1 LNRRAL
7 VFTALAIATGCYYE
21 WGVRATGT
29 EFQWRAELPGYYDL
43 LARGF
48 ADGHLYVAYDP
59 DPRLLAL
66 PNPQD
71 PNIPPDI
78 PKMFDAVLY
87 NRHFYLYHGA
97 GPAILL
103 FLPWRL
109 VFHHDLPEGFAVFLL
124 CFGGYLFAALT
135 LTSFLRVGQIR
146 IAAGLYGLMLLGV
159 GFCTSIP
166 FLLNRPT
173 VYEVAIAG
181 GYFCVAAGFFCL
193 AKTFELRGRFW
204 PVASGLLFGLAVA
217 CRPHMIIAGG
227 LALLTLAITKRHAPA
242 FLGPFVAIG
251 LLIAAYNFARFGN
264 PAEFGLKYQITGPNQ
279 GELHPRLVN
288 VLPGIHYMLMTRPVF
303 TKVFPWAL
311 LEWPPPDFP
320 RPPGYFIEP
329 IVGAFFLAPFLPG
342 AFLALFARRLGP
354 VRWTLVVA
362 GCSIFVFLILTGLS
376 TQRYEVD
383 FLPWL
388 ALAALAGIGAL
399 IGRSAGA
406 ARWAASAIF
415 AMAVLFGVFINL
427 AMAISGPFDDLMKN
441 KPARYVAIARW
452 FSPFPEYRPELNPRL
467 SADIVAPIAQKPDH
481 LREDLFL
488 AGRQL
493 CRYELFLDHLNG
505 RPVLV
510 SRFCGSDVSKEMAPD
525 EKPALIQA
533 RYSPESHEM
542 LVRARGEEV
551 LRQKVEGL
559 ITAPAQIV
567 RR

>member
-1 LNRRAL
+1 ML
-7 VFTALAIATGCYYE
+7 TGCYYE

-29 EFQWRAELPGYYDL
+29 EFQWRTELPGYYDL

-48 ADGHLYVAYDP
+48 ANGHLYVAYDP

-66 PNPQD
+66 PNPLD
-71 PNIPPDI
+71 PNIPQDI

-97 GPAILL
+97 GPAIML

-109 VFHHDLPEGFAVFLL
+109 IVQHDLPEGFAVFLF

-135 LTSFLRVGQIR
+135 LTTFLRVGQIR
-146 IAAGLYGLMLLGV
+146 IGAALYGLMLLAL

-166 FLLNRPT
+166 FLLNRT
-173 VYEVAIAG
+173 MVYEVAIAG
-181 GYFCVAAGFFCL
+181 GYFCVAGGFYFL
-193 AKTFELRGRFW
+193 AKMFASPSPLW
-204 PVASGLLFGLAVA
+204 PIASGLTFGLAVA
-217 CRPHMIIAGG
+217 CRPHMVIAGG
-227 LALLTLAITKRHAPA
+227 FALLTVAIAKRRTLA
-242 FLGPFVAIG
+242 FLAPFAAVG

-264 PAEFGLKYQITGPNQ
+264 PMEFGLKYQITGPFQ
-279 GELHPRLVN
+279 GQVHPRLVN
-288 VLPGIHYMLMTRPVF
+288 ALPGIHYMLLTRPVF

-320 RPPGYFIEP
+320 RPPEYFIEP
-329 IVGAFFLAPFLPG
+329 IIGAIFLAPFLPG
-342 AFLALFARRLGP
+342 AIVGLFARRLGP
-354 VRWTLVVA
+354 ARWTLVLS
-362 GCSIFVFLILTGLS
+362 GCSIFVFLIFTGLS

-388 ALAALAGIGAL
+388 ALAAAAGFAAL
-399 IGRSAGA
+399 IGRSAGV
-406 ARWAASAIF
+406 ARWTVCAIF
-415 AMAVLFGVFINL
+415 AAAVVFGIFINV

-441 KPARYVAIARW
+441 KPARYVAIAGW
-452 FSPFPEYRPELNPRL
+452 FSPFEVYRPVLNPPL

-493 CRYELFLDHLNG
+493 CRYELFLDHLDG
-505 RPVLV
+505 QPVLV
-510 SRFCGSDVSKEMAPD
+510 SRFCGSDVSKKMTPD
-525 EKPALIQA
+525 DKPALIQA
-533 RYSPESHEM
+533 RYSPELREM
-542 LVRARGEEV
+542 MVRARGEEV

-559 ITAPAQIV
+559 ITAPAQVV